1 MSLDQDSAGLVARL
15 HEIKA
20 PRYET
25 FTPDEAR
32 AAMAASRKAAALVP
46 PPIYAVRDIAMAG
59 VHGDVIQAR
68 LYMPCDAAGLPLL
81 VFFHGGGFVLGDLDS
96 HDILC
101 RRLAIA
107 SDCAVLA
114 VDYRL
119 APEHKFPAAVDDA
132 IASVEWVLAHAAELG
147 IDGTRIGLGGD
158 SAGANLATVVALH
171 RKRSGLPHQAC
182 QVLLYPV
189 TDLRCELPSHQIAL
203 DGLPVVGDT
212 MVWFRD
218 HYLASPQQR
227 ADWRASPLRAE
238 DVTGLPPAFVLTA
251 GYDPLMDEGRAYAGK
266 LREAGVA
273 VTEKHYAGQLHGFL
287 TMGARFPTTE
297 AAIAEIASF
306 MREELR

>member
-1 MSLDQDSAGLVARL
+1 MSLDQDSAELVARL
-15 HEIKA
+15 REIKA

-25 FTPDEAR
+25 FTPEEAR

-46 PPIYAVRDIAMAG
+46 PPINAVREITMASAY
-59 VHGDVIQAR
+59 GDAIKAR
-68 LYMPCDAAGLPLL
+68 LYVPSDRAVMPLM

-119 APEHKFPAAVDDA
+119 APEHKFPAAVEDA
-132 IASVEWVLAHAAELG
+132 IASVEWVLAHAVELG
-147 IDGTRIGLGGD
+147 IDGTHIGLGGD
-158 SAGANLATVVALH
+158 SAGANLAAVVALH
-171 RKRSGLPHQAC
+171 RKRSGLPQQAC

-189 TDLRCELPSHQIAL
+189 TDLQCELPSHQIAL

-218 HYLASPQQR
+218 HYLESTQQR
-227 ADWRASPLRAE
+227 ADWRASPLQAE
-238 DVTGLPPAFVLTA
+238 DVTGMPPTLILTA
-251 GYDPLMDEGRAYAGK
+251 GYDPLMDEGRAYAAK
-266 LREAGVA
+266 LRDAGVA

-287 TMGARFPTTE
+287 TIGARFPTTE
-297 AAIAEIASF
+297 TAIAEIASF